1 MEIVTG
7 INQIDGVQGNC
18 FLVERDGLVLID
30 TGLPRSEKK
39 ILAYITGTLRR
50 DPHDVHTIIITHY
63 HADHTGNV
71 AELRRATGA
80 KVAIHA
86 ADAGYLSGKTPAAP
100 LRGIRGRVLGL
111 LMFLWPCE
119 HLEPDLLLR
128 DGDTIAGLQC
138 IHVPGHTPGS
148 IALLDPERQALFCG
162 DALLTKN
169 GNVSGPPPAATES
182 MAQAMES
189 AKVLTGLNYDVLLSG
204 HGIPLMPQAQKKVAE
219 FLRAQF

>member
-18 FLVERDGLVLID
+18 FLVEREGLVLID
-30 TGLPRSEKK
+30 TGLPRSGKK

-86 ADAGYLSGKTPAAP
+86 ADADYLSGKSPAAP
-100 LRGIRGRVLGL
+100 LKGIRGRVLGL

-119 HLEPDLLLR
+119 HLDPDILLH
-128 DGDTIAGLQC
+128 DGDIIAGLRC

-148 IALLDPERQALFCG
+148 IALLDPERRALFCG
-162 DALLTKN
+162 DALLTKD
-169 GNVSGPPPAATES
+169 GNVSGPPPAATDN
-182 MAQAMES
+182 MPQAMES
-189 AKVLTGLNYDVLLSG
+189 VKVLDRLDYDVLLSG
-204 HGIPLMPQAQKKVAE
+204 HGIPLMPQARDKVAE
-219 FLRAQF
+219 FIRARS

>member
-7 INQIDGVQGNC
+7 INQIDGIQGNC

-30 TGLPRSEKK
+30 TGLPRSGKK

-50 DPHDVHTIIITHY
+50 ELHDVHTIIITHY
-63 HADHTGNV
+63 HVDHTGNV
-71 AELRRATGA
+71 AKLRRATGA

-86 ADAGYLSGKTPAAP
+86 DDADYLTGKTPAAP
-100 LRGIRGRVLGL
+100 LKGIRGRVLNL

-119 HLEPDLLLR
+119 PLVPDILLH
-128 DGDTIAGLQC
+128 DGDTLAGLRC

-148 IALLDPERQALFCG
+148 IALLDPERRVLFCG

-169 GNVSGPPPAATES
+169 GIVGGPPSGATDNMER
-182 MAQAMES
+182 AMES
-189 AKVLTGLNYDVLLSG
+189 IKVIAGLDFDVLLSG
-204 HGIPLMPQAQKKVAE
+204 HGVPLRPKASDKVAG
-219 FLRAQF
+219 FLKAQS